1 MAKKKST
8 KKALLASVLALT
20 LSSSM
25 LVGTTFAWF
34 TDSVTSSNNIIQTGT
49 LDVSLEYSDEVLTDV
64 NDARWVDAS
73 QGTIFNYSNWEP
85 GYTAVKYVKIENEG
99 SLDLKFTLSIIPNGE
114 AGEVNLADVIEV
126 YMVSGA
132 TAVERSALTPDSA
145 YYVGN
150 LTSLMNDK
158 DGAAYGVL
166 YADDADKAGNVYE
179 VYTIALKMSTSAGN
193 EYQGK
198 SVGGGFAVQL
208 LATQLAS
215 EKDSF
220 DNTYDENADYAVVVK
235 NATELNNA
243 IKTVADGGI
252 IALSEDVTF
261 DATSATNSG
270 GTWYEGI
277 YYVGDKSFTIDLGGN
292 TITNDSAVNDYL
304 MLFKNDGSKANTI
317 TLKNGTIEAS
327 SSAYCAICTSSTS
340 TQQIT
345 INLENVN
352 VIGANANGSVAKIRG
367 GAVLNVKDGT
377 VITGKD
383 SYLGIENANSTVNI
397 YDGAEIYQN
406 GSTSYNGCLVGVG
419 SDGTVNV
426 YGGYGKGVAGGF
438 IAMTSG
444 GTINV
449 HGGEWIAD
457 TDGTFSGNDHVLIAQ
472 SDKATYGGGNSVV
485 NVYGGTF
492 SGGYNCYGNAVGD
505 AQINIS
511 VGTFDEDPTDYVA
524 NSYQAV
530 ENADGTYTVLP
541 KVGGAELTYYA
552 DGLSD
557 ANSSKNYYVASGA
570 GMDTVAE
577 KINDGTL
584 AKNTNITLLTDID
597 LTDVDYAPISGNKG
611 DSWYTG
617 TFDGQNHT
625 ITGMTVNAYEGGLI
639 GSSNGTVKNVIID
652 GATVTG
658 SYHAAGIVGT
668 GYGSI
673 QNCTVK
679 NSAIIGNYAGAL
691 RGYSAS
697 GTNTGNTVE
706 NCTINGKYAAGGLF
720 GLVTADGK
728 NTISDNTVKNCD
740 IYCEVPSG
748 NSYNGIGEV
757 VGRSASD
764 KVVIENNMTENV
776 TLH

>member
-1 MAKKKST
+1 MI
-8 KKALLASVLALT
+8 
-20 LSSSM
+20 
-25 LVGTTFAWF
+25 
-34 TDSVTSSNNIIQTGT
+34 N
-49 LDVSLEYSDEVLTDV
+49 
-64 NDARWVDAS
+64 
-73 QGTIFNYSNWEP
+73 
-85 GYTAVKYVKIENEG
+85 
-99 SLDLKFTLSIIPNGE
+99 
-114 AGEVNLADVIEV
+114 
-126 YMVSGA
+126 
-132 TAVERSALTPDSA
+132 
-145 YYVGN
+145 
-150 LTSLMNDK
+150 
-158 DGAAYGVL
+158 
-166 YADDADKAGNVYE
+166 
-179 VYTIALKMSTSAGN
+179 
-193 EYQGK
+193 
-198 SVGGGFAVQL
+198 
-208 LATQLAS
+208 
-215 EKDSF
+215 
-220 DNTYDENADYAVVVK
+220 
-235 NATELNNA
+235 
-243 IKTVADGGI
+243 
-252 IALSEDVTF
+252 
-261 DATSATNSG
+261 
-270 GTWYEGI
+270 
-277 YYVGDKSFTIDLGGN
+277 GGN
-292 TITNDSAVNDYL
+292 YI
-304 MLFKNDGSKANTI
+304 
-317 TLKNGTIEAS
+317 GTS
-327 SSAYCAICTSSTS
+327 FSTGADR
-340 TQQIT
+340 
-345 INLENVN
+345 EY
-352 VIGANANGSVAKIRG
+352 VIK
-367 GAVLNVKDGT
+367 
-377 VITGKD
+377 
-383 SYLGIENANSTVNI
+383 
-397 YDGAEIYQN
+397 
-406 GSTSYNGCLVGVG
+406 
-419 SDGTVNV
+419 
-426 YGGYGKGVAGGF
+426 
-438 IAMTSG
+438 
-444 GTINV
+444 
-449 HGGEWIAD
+449 
-457 TDGTFSGNDHVLIAQ
+457 
-472 SDKATYGGGNSVV
+472 
-485 NVYGGTF
+485 GGTF
-492 SGGYNCYGNAVGD
+492 D
-505 AQINIS
+505 K
-511 VGTFDEDPTDYVA
+511 DPTAYVA
-524 NSYQAV
+524 NGYVAV
-530 ENADGTYTVLP
+530 DNGDGTYTVLP

-552 DGLSD
+552 DGLYSD

-748 NSYNGIGEV
+748 NSYNGIGKV